1 MPQTLLIG
9 AAFQPL
15 QRELSRIDWSQI
27 GANFLKHFLQ
37 IILIS
42 IIFWVINRIGKHLIN
57 KSFGPYQ
64 APEKQSARSQTIF
77 VVVRNIFKYSVMFF
91 YVYTI
96 LSNLGVPV
104 GTLVAGAGILSVA
117 IGLGTQGLVSDVIN
131 GLTILI
137 EGQLRVGDSVTI
149 QSIDGTVVSIGLRTI
164 ELRALDGTLHY
175 LPNRS
180 ITTISNHSQENQN
193 ITIFLRIKDPFRID
207 EAKDLLQDQLPK
219 AKHHT
224 TKLKAGIVIQAP
236 VAEKSHGYLGVQIST
251 KVAPGYQAA
260 MQTMILDRTLKIL
273 REAQIEVE
281 N

>member
-1 MPQTLLIG
+1 M
-9 AAFQPL
+9 
-15 QRELSRIDWSQI
+15 
-27 GANFLKHFLQ
+27 
-37 IILIS
+37 
-42 IIFWVINRIGKHLIN
+42 
-57 KSFGPYQ
+57 
-64 APEKQSARSQTIF
+64 
-77 VVVRNIFKYSVMFF
+77 
-91 YVYTI
+91 
-96 LSNLGVPV
+96 
-104 GTLVAGAGILSVA
+104 A

-224 TKLKAGIVIQAP
+224 TKLK
-236 VAEKSHGYLGVQIST
+236 
-251 KVAPGYQAA
+251 
-260 MQTMILDRTLKIL
+260 
-273 REAQIEVE
+273 RESLSSSGCRKKPWLPRSPNLHEGGTRLSSSDA
-281 N
+281 NDDS